1 MEKCLFC
8 ENEPNSNEHVFLAAL
23 GGRLVSGHATCRECN
38 GYFASSEGGKIDD
51 EFAEQFIAIRCGLAI
66 WSGRNKPPPTIQRA
80 GAFQDGV
87 EFDFAPGFIP
97 VPRASSIPQ
106 KLETGVEQQFL
117 ARDIT
122 EARKFIQILKKRGL
136 NVKIRNAK
144 RVQRKAPEVCIE
156 VNPGGSVGLRSA
168 AKAAVTG
175 ACVFYGNEKARTK
188 IDSSVLQ
195 AIYKNDPDISTLA
208 GWDYTNEWPIPTS
221 ISAHSTTPDAQPS
234 GFEHSLVIG
243 DVADDWVAYVKFF
256 GDFCFSVRLGSRSG
270 LPTRGLAANPRAIKS
285 EKFVLAVRMPEYYKC
300 RNQDSTRTEF
310 DDVSNRFQSALEN
323 IMERWQTEAQQKHYE
338 QQADDLNEQLM
349 SVGNDDT
356 SRNAVI
362 RRWAEKIMTLEFGE
376 SWYETLE
383 IADLDDGGS
392 VE

>member
-23 GGRLVSGHATCRECN
+23 GGRLVSRHATCRECN

-51 EFAEQFIAIRCGLAI
+51 GFAEQFIAIRCGLAI

-97 VPRASSIPQ
+97 ALRAPSIP
-106 KLETGVEQQFL
+106 KNLETGVEQQFW

-122 EARKFIQILKKRGL
+122 EARKVIQISNKRGFNL
-136 NVKIRNAK
+136 EIKNVK
-144 RVQRKAPEVCIE
+144 RVQRKAPETYIE
-156 VNPGGSVGLRSA
+156 VNLGGSAGLRSA

-175 ACVFYGNEKARTK
+175 ACVFYGNEQARTK

-208 GWDYTNEWPIPTS
+208 GWDFTNEWPTPTS
-221 ISAHSTTPDAQPS
+221 ISAHPKTPDAQLS

-256 GDFCFSVRLGSRSG
+256 GGFCFSVHLGSRSG
-270 LPTRGLAANPRAIKS
+270 LPAKGLAVNPRAMKS
-285 EKFVLAVRMPEYYKC
+285 ERFDLAVSMPEYYKC

-310 DDVSNRFQSALEN
+310 GDVSNRFQSALEN
-323 IMERWQTEAQQKHYE
+323 IMERWRAEDQQKHYE
-338 QQADDLNEQLM
+338 QQADDLNKQLM
-349 SVGNDDT
+349 SVGDDDT
-356 SRNAVI
+356 KRNAVI
-362 RRWAEKIMTLEFGE
+362 RRWAEKIITLEFGE
-376 SWYETLE
+376 SWYETLDV
-383 IADLDDGGS
+383 ADLDDSGS